1 MGTGVSLNIHKSIH
15 LSPPTDMNAIG
26 VIPARLGSTRLAQKV
41 LLDINGKPM
50 LQYVWEAAKKAKALD
65 DVIIATDNEIVINAV
80 SRFGAKVVLTSVDHK
95 SGTDRVTEVV
105 NPLDVKVVVNIQGDE
120 PLIHP
125 SMINE
130 LAMALLGD
138 SELVMATL
146 AKRITDEKEIHD
158 PNIVKVA
165 LDKEGFA
172 LYFSRAAI
180 PYTREPETGF
190 LTQSHYKHIGIYA
203 YTKDF
208 LFTFANMPQ
217 SKLEQI
223 EKLEQLRVLEN
234 GYKIKVIET
243 KYETKSVDVQEDLD
257 AVKGILFDSRPMR
270 H

>member
-1 MGTGVSLNIHKSIH
+1 M
-15 LSPPTDMNAIG
+15 DAIG
-26 VIPARLGSTRLAQKV
+26 VIPARLGSTRLAKKV

-50 LQYVWEAAKKAKALD
+50 LQYVWEAAKRAKALD
-65 DVIIATDNEIVINAV
+65 DVIIATDDEIVINAANH
-80 SRFGAKVVLTSVDHK
+80 FGAKAILTSVDHK
-95 SGTDRVTEVV
+95 SGTDRVVEVV
-105 NPLDVKVVVNIQGDE
+105 NPLDVKVVVNIQADE

-130 LAMALLGD
+130 LAMALLGNPG
-138 SELVMATL
+138 LVMATL
-146 AKRITDEKEIHD
+146 AKKITDDRDLRD
-158 PNIVKVA
+158 PNVVKVV
-165 LDKEGFA
+165 LDKDDFA
-172 LYFSRAAI
+172 LYFSRAPI
-180 PYTREPETGF
+180 PYNREPAAGF
-190 LTQSHYKHIGIYA
+190 LTRRHYKHIGIYA

-257 AVKGILFDSRPMR
+257 AVKGILSDRRPVR
-270 H
+270 N